1 MKRAHLVRLTLAVGL
16 ALVLLAGCM
25 RIQTLTVVP
34 LSAILGAGETVT
46 LTATDQLG
54 NPVVVTWTVDAGP
67 GTISAAGVYTAPA
80 TVAATTTAEIT
91 ATYAAGAATCTGT
104 AVVTLVP
111 AATAGIVDAAGDTF
125 GPGTFDVVG
134 ISTERTPTTLVV
146 TVEFDAATP
155 PVLPAANSVA
165 GAGDLAGFID
175 FDIDQS
181 DATGFASANATYC
194 PCSPVSAIGSDL
206 FVSLFQRDA
215 AGNYDVISTA
225 TLVAIGDAAPAV
237 AGNVLTLTI
246 PLADLGGDDG
256 ITNLSSVLGDFLG
269 PTDCLPDEGAAVTT
283 SVEPQ
288 GIEPAIDQIH
298 ALYLWTTYDEFEWGV
313 QTAPITLP

>member
-25 RIQTLTVVP
+25 RVQTLTVVP

-54 NPVVVTWTVDAGP
+54 NPVTVTWTVDAGP

-80 TVAATTTAEIT
+80 AIAETTTATIT
-91 ATYAAGAATCTGT
+91 ATYTDVATSTGT

-111 AATAGIVDAAGDTF
+111 AVTAGIVDAAGDAF
-125 GPGTFDVVG
+125 GPLPGFDVVG

-146 TVEFDAATP
+146 NVEFDAATP
-155 PVLPAANSVA
+155 PVLPAANSVV

-225 TLVAIGDAAPAV
+225 TLVAVGDAAPAV
-237 AGNVLTLTI
+237 TGNVLTLTI
-246 PLADLGGDDG
+246 PLADLDGDDG

-288 GIEPAIDQIH
+288 AIEPVIDQIH
-298 ALYLWTTYDEFEWGV
+298 AYYLWTTYDEFEWGV